1 VKPRVSKDEDSAG
14 ASATAAGIDAATFDR
29 LFPFHLA
36 IDRRLRITRAGP
48 VLRRVVPSLT
58 IGAPLPEHFT
68 VRRPAILLDFE
79 ALRRETET
87 IFLLAAH
94 APADLVLKGQIVPMS
109 GSKTGAEEEL
119 GFLGTP
125 WITSLDALPRLGLTV
140 SDFALH
146 DAIADFLVLVQAQR
160 AALDDAQ
167 RLARQLSEARDT
179 ALQASRVKSE
189 FLANMSHELRTP
201 LNAIIGFSEMLAGAT
216 LGPLPDVYQNYAD
229 YIRTSGVMLLD
240 LINDLLDLSRIEAG
254 QYELEES
261 EIAIAP
267 ALEECLQ
274 LVRGDA
280 ERKRIALRID
290 PGPSDLVLRADLRAF
305 KQIFLNLLS
314 NAVKF
319 TDDGG
324 HVSVRATVGPDGT
337 VFTVADSGIGVAPE
351 KIPHLFEPFRQGH
364 AGLSR
369 KYGGTGL
376 GLSICRSLVDLHG
389 GRIGMDSQLGVGT
402 TITVRLPPGRTMRG
416 G

>member
-14 ASATAAGIDAATFDR
+14 AFATAAGIDAATFDR

-36 IDRRLRITRAGP
+36 IDRRLRIARAGP

-58 IGAPLPEHFT
+58 IGAPLPEHFA

-94 APADLVLKGQIVPMS
+94 ALPDLVLKGQIVPM
-109 GSKTGAEEEL
+109 AEDRL

-146 DAIADFLVLVQAQR
+146 DAVADFLVLVQAQR

-201 LNAIIGFSEMLAGAT
+201 LNAIIGFSEMLASST
-216 LGPLPDVYQNYAD
+216 LGPLPKVYQNYAD

-254 QYELEES
+254 QYELEEAD
-261 EIAIAP
+261 IAIAP
-267 ALEECLQ
+267 AFEECLQ

-280 ERKRIALRID
+280 ERKRIALRLD
-290 PGPSDLVLRADLRAF
+290 SGPTGLVLRVDLRAF

-319 TDDGG
+319 TGEGG
-324 HVSVRATVGPDGT
+324 HVSVRAAAGPEGA
-337 VFTVADSGIGVAPE
+337 VFTVADTGIGVAPD

-389 GRIGMDSQLGVGT
+389 GRIAIDSQLGAGT
-402 TITVRLPPGRTMRG
+402 TVTVRLPPGRTIRG
-416 G
+416 A